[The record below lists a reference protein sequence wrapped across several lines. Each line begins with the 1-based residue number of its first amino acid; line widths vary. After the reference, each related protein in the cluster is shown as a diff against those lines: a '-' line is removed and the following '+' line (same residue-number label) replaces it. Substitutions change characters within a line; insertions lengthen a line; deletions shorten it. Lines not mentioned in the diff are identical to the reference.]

1 MGQYFNASHCVYDCR
16 YHIVW
21 ITKYR
26 RKCLDG
32 KIKAKL
38 SAVLDGVC
46 SELYVKIIK
55 MGMEEDHVHMYV
67 SIPPVQ
73 PLPYVVQMLKGRSS
87 KVIRQKFAKEL
98 KLHYWKPVL
107 WAVGYFVATVGEV
120 THKAIAKY
128 VEEQGRKDI
137 EDECVEATDF

>member
-1 MGQYFNASHCVYDCR
+1 MGQYFKASHCVYDCR

-32 KIKAKL
+32 KISARL
-38 SAVLDGVC
+38 SAVLTGVC
-46 SELYVKIIK
+46 GELHVRIIR
-55 MGMEEDHVHMYV
+55 MGTEEDHVHLYV

-73 PLPYVVQMLKGRSS
+73 PVPYVVKMLKGRSA
-87 KVIRQKFAKEL
+87 KVIRKEFAREL
-98 KLHYWKPVL
+98 KPYYWKPVL

-120 THKAIAKY
+120 THEAIAKY
-128 VEEQGRKDI
+128 VQEQGRKDI